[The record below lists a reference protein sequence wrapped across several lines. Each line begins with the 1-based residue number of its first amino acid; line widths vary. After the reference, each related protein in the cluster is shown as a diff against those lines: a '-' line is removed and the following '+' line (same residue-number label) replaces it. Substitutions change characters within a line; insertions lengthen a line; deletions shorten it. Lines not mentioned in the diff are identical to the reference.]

1 MMPFVSYTS
10 FRINEMT
17 SLKRENCYLLG
28 SEIQMSLRESVIQ
41 HFKIKM
47 SYGLVVPSADL
58 VFSFQIFSSDLFLH
72 DFPKLI
78 LQSIPSNSMQQ
89 VLAEEGERYFALAEV
104 SPGAQH
110 HGDIQM
116 PCGPSL
122 PTGGFTTQRCP
133 SLCNIPLS

>member
-1 MMPFVSYTS
+1 
-10 FRINEMT
+10 
-17 SLKRENCYLLG
+17 
-28 SEIQMSLRESVIQ
+28 
-41 HFKIKM
+41 M

-58 VFSFQIFSSDLFLH
+58 VFSFQISSSGLFLH

-89 VLAEEGERYFALAEV
+89 VLTEEGEKYFA
-104 SPGAQH
+104 PGAQH

-116 PCGPSL
+116 LCGPSF